1 MVTSKFDDSLDGSVT
16 KPTINPL
23 LLELKPSRHKG
34 SQQMI
39 VAGEATEAK
48 LLKIFETN
56 EYLTGFWISRNYD
69 IPARTACSGLE
80 RLLRKGIVNDT
91 HEMIKSKDNRNHLC
105 HVYRL
110 VKKDANKGRKGKR
123 NSKKV

>member
-1 MVTSKFDDSLDGSVT
+1 MVTSKFDDSLDGSIT

-34 SQQMI
+34 SQHMI
-39 VAGEATEAK
+39 KSGEVTEAK

-80 RLLRKGIVNDT
+80 RLLKKGIVTDT
-91 HEMIKSKDNRNHLC
+91 HEMIKSHDNRNHLC

-110 VKKDANKGRKGKR
+110 VKKNERRR
-123 NSKKV
+123 NNKKV